1 MRTSTVYSCLLNS
14 PSGPK
19 IRNLVA
25 CVWLLKTGRIL
36 SITRFIFGAA
46 SFSFGLLYC
55 WPPGEAAAV
64 RGALARRV
72 EEPVGG
78 TLARRVEEPV
88 GGTLARRVE
97 EPVGGTLARR
107 VEERVGVALA
117 RRVEEAMGGLAQR
130 VAVREEP
137 GVFRGP
143 LVVGRV
149 ISEPAAEQEMYVAPG
164 AEKPE
169 YAGPAAVAF

>member
-1 MRTSTVYSCLLNS
+1 
-14 PSGPK
+14 
-19 IRNLVA
+19 
-25 CVWLLKTGRIL
+25 
-36 SITRFIFGAA
+36 
-46 SFSFGLLYC
+46 
-55 WPPGEAAAV
+55 V
-64 RGALARRV
+64 RGA
-72 EEPVGG
+72 
-78 TLARRVEEPV
+78 
-88 GGTLARRVE
+88 LARRVE

-143 LVVGRV
+143 PVVGRV

>member
-64 RGALARRV
+64 RGA
-72 EEPVGG
+72 
-78 TLARRVEEPV
+78 LARRVEEPV